1 MEDRNN
7 ARLCLD
13 MENRKQKQCL
23 DKENRRIRGPE
34 MSAWSRKDSFALRG
48 PIVPEMLTMLLSCRH
63 SRSRGREREG
73 RMVGEGRELGLGR
86 DGAAPSISME
96 TGSTC
101 WCKYKLSCI
110 CGCRCRCR

>member
-63 SRSRGREREG
+63 SRSRGREGEG
-73 RMVGEGRELGLGR
+73 RMVGEGR
-86 DGAAPSISME
+86 
-96 TGSTC
+96 
-101 WCKYKLSCI
+101 
-110 CGCRCRCR
+110 